1 MRRLVV
7 STVLL
12 LLAGLGAATV
22 WLLYTEA
29 GLQWALA
36 RAQARLPGTLTF
48 ATVSGR
54 LAGPIHAT
62 DAAYRSDTLELRV
75 GAAQLDWRPWALLYG
90 RLHVVALHVS
100 DITIDSRPQATR
112 AQTPVRWQL
121 PIALRIDRGELQ
133 RLHLRRDDKE
143 IFQVDNAG
151 LALRASGGNIRVA
164 DLRIDA
170 PTLALTANGELDS
183 DAGIRIDWRFAPPGL
198 AQWTGSG
205 TLRGELPR
213 LQLQQH
219 VSQPTNAVIDAE
231 VDLAAGPRFAAR
243 LSLDKTEVN
252 RIRPEWPAIAVSGR
266 VDARGGIDDFES
278 DARLLAE
285 FQMQPLNIDAT
296 LARRGSRL
304 LLRRAELS
312 LPNLPGRLFAEGHVD
327 LATAPTPLSLRLN
340 WRDLRW
346 PGVHMLAS
354 PDGKAELTGTIG
366 AYRLQAQS
374 SFTLSDLPP
383 LQARLAAHGDAAEL
397 TLDTLTIAALNGT
410 LTGTGRLQREPWRW
424 QLALRG
430 EGFDPGAQWPAWPG
444 AIALN
449 ARVHGSYRA
458 ARLRNELAISS
469 LSGTIDDRPVIASG
483 TWRLDGTQ
491 HEIADL
497 RARIGTAH
505 LQAHGHIA
513 RTWDIAADIAAP
525 HLGALWPAAS
535 GSVTGNVRLSGVRQA
550 PVLEGGWNVA
560 RLHYNDYTIEKLDAT
575 FRLDGSNR
583 TRSTLAANARR
594 LRHGARTIDTAR
606 LTADGRLDDHALRLH
621 VQTADTDVSTEL
633 RGGYAARAW
642 AGRIH
647 ALAIAAAYGK
657 WSLHEPAPLR
667 VAAARVTAGPLCLQA
682 AAAGRVCGDADLPA
696 VGPGQATLRAQA
708 LPLAWLNPLLP
719 GALRLR
725 GDLDANVEARFD
737 DRRPISANAEI
748 KLSPGALHAP
758 DDERAALVFDG
769 GTGHVRLDD
778 GGLRANVHVALAA
791 DDTVSAELVLPRF
804 RPQAAA
810 GDDQP
815 LAGRVR
821 AQLHDLSRFSGLL
834 IDLDTP
840 RGRVDVDFT
849 LGGTLAA
856 PTLRGAAT
864 LAEASANVPA
874 LGIRV
879 RKVNLRAS
887 GDGTRALRIDGGAAS
902 GPGELAV
909 DGTLAL
915 HEDSAWDVRL
925 RASGQR
931 IEVANI
937 AQAWVLASPDLRLA
951 ARPGWIQLQGSVDIP
966 EATLKPKPPTQP
978 VSPSSD
984 VVMINAPDAAEGAG
998 GRWAV
1003 ESQVRIS
1010 LGEKVAFDGFG
1021 LTGNITGGLVAVD
1034 SPERI
1039 TTARGELRINDG
1051 EYEAYGRKLEIERG
1065 RLLFAGGPVDN
1076 PGIDARAVR
1085 RVENVTAG
1093 IAIGGTLKSPE
1104 LSLFSEPALSESDTL
1119 SYLLFGRPLQSTS
1132 GAQGRALASA
1142 ATALKLSGGER
1153 IAEHL
1158 GARFGIEEVGIES
1171 GSTSDEASLV
1181 LGKHLSPRLY
1191 VNYSIGL
1198 FEQINVLRLRY
1209 QLSTHWALQVE
1220 SGTYAGADLLYTI
1233 ER

>member
-1 MRRLVV
+1 MRRIII

-12 LLAGLGAATV
+12 LLAGLGAATA
-22 WLLYTEA
+22 WLFYTEA

-36 RAQARLPGTLTF
+36 RAQARLPGVLTF
-48 ATVSGR
+48 GAVSGR

-62 DAAYRSDTLELRV
+62 DAAYRSDTLALRIRD
-75 GAAQLDWRPWALLYG
+75 AQLDWRPWALLYG
-90 RLHVVALHVS
+90 RLHLVALHTS
-100 DITIDSRPQATR
+100 DITIDSRSRPTP

-133 RLHLRRDDKE
+133 RLRLRRDAKE
-143 IFQVDNAG
+143 IFAIDNAG
-151 LALRASGGNIRVA
+151 LALRASGGNITVA
-164 DLRIDA
+164 ELHIDA
-170 PTLALTANGELDS
+170 PTLALTASGELDS
-183 DAGIRIDWRFAPPGL
+183 DAGIRVEWRFAPPGL
-198 AQWTGSG
+198 APWTGSG

-213 LQLQQH
+213 LRLQQH
-219 VSQPTNAVIDAE
+219 ISQPATAVIDGE
-231 VDLAAGPRFAAR
+231 VDLAAGPRFEAR

-252 RIRPEWPAIAVSGR
+252 RIRPDWPAIVLSGR
-266 VDARGGIDDFES
+266 VDTRGGIDDFES

-285 FQMQPLNIDAT
+285 FQSQPLNIDAT

-304 LLRRAELS
+304 RLRRAELS
-312 LPNLPGRLFAEGHVD
+312 LPDLPGRLSAEGHVD
-327 LATAPTPLSLRLN
+327 LATAPAPVSLRLN

-346 PGVHMLAS
+346 PGARTLAS
-354 PDGKAELTGTIG
+354 PEGKAELTGTIG

-374 SFTLSDLPP
+374 SFTLPDLPP
-383 LQARLAAHGDAAEL
+383 LHLRLAAHGDAAAL
-397 TLDTLTIAALNGT
+397 TLDALTVTALNGT

-424 QLALRG
+424 QLAVRG

-444 AIALN
+444 DIALN

-458 ARLRNELAISS
+458 ARLRNELAITSI
-469 LSGTIDDRPVIASG
+469 SGTINDRPVIASG
-483 TWRLDGTQ
+483 TWRLDGTRHQ
-491 HEIADL
+491 ISDL
-497 RARIGTAH
+497 RARIGTAQ
-505 LQAHGHIA
+505 LKAHGSIA
-513 RTWDIAADIAAP
+513 RAWDIAADIAAP
-525 HLGALWPAAS
+525 HLGALLPTAS
-535 GSVTGNVRLSGVRQA
+535 GSATGNVRLSGARQA
-550 PVLEGGWNVA
+550 PVLEGGWNAA
-560 RLHYNDYTIEKLDAT
+560 RLHYRDYTIEKLEAT

-606 LTADGRLDDHALRLH
+606 LTADGRLDDHALLLH
-621 VQTADTDVSTEL
+621 LQTADTDVSAEL
-633 RGGYAARAW
+633 RGGYASRAW
-642 AGRIH
+642 AGRIN
-647 ALAIAAAYGK
+647 AVAIAAAYGN
-657 WSLHEPAPLR
+657 WSLQTPAPLR
-667 VAAARVTAGPLCLQA
+667 VASARVTAGPLCLQA
-682 AAAGRVCGDADLPA
+682 AAEGRVCGSADLPA
-696 VGPGQATLRAQA
+696 AGPGQATLRADA

-725 GDLDANVEARFD
+725 GDLDASLDARFD
-737 DRRPISANAEI
+737 DRRAISANADL

-758 DDERAALVFDG
+758 DDERAALGFNG
-769 GTGHVRLDD
+769 GTAHVRLDD
-778 GGLRANVHVALAA
+778 GGLRANLHVALAA
-791 DDTVSAELVLPRF
+791 NDTVSTELVLPRF
-804 RPQAAA
+804 RPQTAA
-810 GDDQP
+810 GEDQP

-821 AQLHDLSRFSGLL
+821 ARLHDLSRFSGLL
-834 IDLDTP
+834 IDLDKP

-849 LGGTLAA
+849 LGGTLAM

-887 GDGTRALRIDGGAAS
+887 GDGTRALRIDGSAAS
-902 GPGELAV
+902 GPGELAI

-915 HEDSAWDVRL
+915 HEDSAWDARL

-931 IEVANI
+931 VEVANTP
-937 AQAWVLASPDLRLA
+937 QAWVLASPDLRLA
-951 ARPGWIQLQGSVDIP
+951 ARPRWIQLQGRIDIP
-966 EATLKPKPPTQP
+966 EAKLKPKPPTQP
-978 VSPSSD
+978 VAPSSD
-984 VVMINAPDAAEGAG
+984 VVMINAPDEAADAG

-1153 IAEHL
+1153 IAERL

-1171 GSTSDEASLV
+1171 GRTSDEASLV
-1181 LGKHLSPRLY
+1181 LGKQLSPRLY

-1209 QLSTHWALQVE
+1209 RLSTHWALQVE
-1220 SGTYAGADLLYTI
+1220 SGTYAGADVLYTI